1 MFCTLHV
8 QFCACQM
15 GKKWLQQYSS
25 PIAHKSKVK
34 KNRKWNLQNLKKV
47 AVFSSTIV
55 QDLEESALYKDVFY
69 GKHYVCSFSA
79 QICLHYVKPSSVKE
93 NWIFR
98 LKLENLFRLSQR
110 DKTNVVFSEVEI
122 PLESSFSIPNVLCK
136 AHKIHCKTKNKI
148 VWFFQR

>member
-1 MFCTLHV
+1 MVL
-8 QFCACQM
+8 
-15 GKKWLQQYSS
+15 
-25 PIAHKSKVK
+25 
-34 KNRKWNLQNLKKV
+34 
-47 AVFSSTIV
+47 FSSTIV
-55 QDLEESALYKDVFY
+55 QYIQDLEVSALYKDVFY

-110 DKTNVVFSEVEI
+110 DKTNVIFSEVEI

-136 AHKIHCKTKNKI
+136 AHKIHYKTNNKI
-148 VWFFQR
+148 VWFFQIIAYFYEYICNATIV